1 MTRLR
6 TVGVAVLGAFL
17 AVSSCT
23 ETGNTPPSR
32 GPSTA
37 IASRTSPSENSSSP
51 APSPSRTSE
60 ASIQVDISQS
70 TVVRFISINLAQ
82 PPFDAIHVRR
92 AATYAIDRQALLRAR
107 YPDGYRGTP
116 ATHLFPDILEDGL
129 LRDFDPYPGPDLDA
143 ARAEMRR
150 SRHDSDGDGRC
161 DAKECEQVL
170 AITPEEASAT
180 RAAKELT
187 RQLEPIGIHLR
198 VATCCQTMY
207 GKCSDPLTPTRSVWR
222 TCSVPITRMR

>member
-1 MTRLR
+1 VHGDREHAAESQAAHGDRVTYLP
-6 TVGVAVLGAFL
+6 VGEFGL
-17 AVSSCT
+17 
-23 ETGNTPPSR
+23 PS
-32 GPSTA
+32 A
-37 IASRTSPSENSSSP
+37 
-51 APSPSRTSE
+51 
-60 ASIQVDISQS
+60 ISQS
-70 TVVRFISINLAQ
+70 NLRGVDSGGHQ
-82 PPFDAIHVRR
+82 PEHGRSVHQHQSGAAAVRR
-92 AATYAIDRQALLRAR
+92 DPRGRAAAYAIDRQALLRAR